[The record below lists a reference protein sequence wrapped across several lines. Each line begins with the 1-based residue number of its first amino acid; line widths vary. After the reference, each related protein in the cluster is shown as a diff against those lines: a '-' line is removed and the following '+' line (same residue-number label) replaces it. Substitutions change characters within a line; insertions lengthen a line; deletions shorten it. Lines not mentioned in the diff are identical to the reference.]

1 MLVWGLARDA
11 WGTRI
16 VARRGAGA
24 SDLRQVVVRQVIS
37 RSRPARGLARQGR
50 SRASSKRIHGPAI
63 LVRCRP
69 FARPSHPSRP
79 GLCALGTYVIA
90 LGYSPEAGGRWR
102 RGTDVGWI
110 FIFAISQFLQL
121 EFQAHCRRGHWAKSL
136 SDKRLCCSSP
146 GHAACSSRGIPIR
159 SPSVSA
165 PACPPH
171 SAVTARLS
179 LATRMLASVRGRL
192 TVQATGERMWWT
204 WAVMLMTPMLIA
216 HPAAF
221 SRLVRNEPFRRH
233 APHDRS
239 KRNRF
244 PNRTAL
250 I

>member
-16 VARRGAGA
+16 V
-24 SDLRQVVVRQVIS
+24 
-37 RSRPARGLARQGR
+37 GR

-121 EFQAHCRRGHWAKSL
+121 EIQADCRRGHWAKSL
-136 SDKRLCCSSP
+136 NDKRLCCSSP
-146 GHAACSSRGIPIR
+146 GHAACSSPGASQSGAP
-159 SPSVSA
+159 PVSA

-171 SAVTARLS
+171 SAVAARLS

-204 WAVMLMTPMLIA
+204 WAVMLMAPMLIA